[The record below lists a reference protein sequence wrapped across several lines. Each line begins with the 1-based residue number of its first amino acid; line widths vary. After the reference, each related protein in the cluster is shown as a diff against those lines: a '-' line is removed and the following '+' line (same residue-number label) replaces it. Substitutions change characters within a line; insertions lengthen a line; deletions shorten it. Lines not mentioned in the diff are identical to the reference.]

1 MDKERKSKEGEKL
14 LPDVEPRRHQ
24 PPHKELDP
32 MPDREIEYEENSN
45 EKYRDQTPDDKYDD

>member
-24 PPHKELDP
+24 PPDKDLDP
-32 MPDREIEYEENSN
+32 MPDRELEYEENSN
-45 EKYRDQTPDDKYDD
+45 EKYRDQTPGD